1 MALWA
6 TKDNLLFLH
15 MPKHVINIKYPQSF
29 KCDVLRVDEYNGTPV
44 FVVRYNGREYR
55 VWKLPEQP
63 DNLKTITCE
72 LHKTKGADGKPI
84 VVLRQH
90 VETPK
95 ETGNKQEPIVKQK
108 PKRSLDAQLRLYA
121 KWTDYMT
128 THKWHR
134 FGNDGH
140 CEICGQYFDVRKGWR
155 VDMTDVLFCDECR
168 KKIAEYK
175 KKNKPYLKIIP
186 TPMGNKMR

>member
-1 MALWA
+1 ML
-6 TKDNLLFLH
+6 K
-15 MPKHVINIKYPQSF
+15 PIINIKRPTTF
-29 KCDVLRVDEYNGTPV
+29 KCNVLRVDEYNGIPV
-44 FVVRYNGREYR
+44 FVVKYNGREYR

-63 DNLKTITCE
+63 DNLESITCE
-72 LHKTKGADGKPI
+72 LHKTKGADGKAI

-95 ETGNKQEPIVKQK
+95 VIENKQKTKVKQK
-108 PKRSLDAQLRLYA
+108 NKHSIDARTKQYA

-134 FGNDGH
+134 YGNEGH
-140 CEICGQYFDVRKGWR
+140 CEICGHYFDVKKGWR

-168 KKIAEYK
+168 KTIAEYK
-175 KKNKPYLKIIP
+175 KKNRPYLKIIS

>member
-1 MALWA
+1 MHK
-6 TKDNLLFLH
+6 TFSKIEHHKN
-15 MPKHVINIKYPQSF
+15 F

-55 VWKLPEQP
+55 VWKFPEQP

-95 ETGNKQEPIVKQK
+95 DIEIKQETKVKK
-108 PKRSLDAQLRLYA
+108 ITKHNIDTKAKLFV

-134 FGNDGH
+134 YGNEGH
-140 CEICGQYFDVRKGWR
+140 CEICGHYFDVNKGWR